1 MRKRREVEKMRELEG
16 AELLWSVW
24 SVWPDEGA
32 SDGES

>member
-24 SVWPDEGA
+24 PDEGA